1 MIVKFLEFLGTNQI
15 VLGIATLIGIIGFA
29 LTIIV
34 SIRTSKIS
42 KILKYNEVTSRYNK
56 ERLGFQKTFVGHRN
70 SIIEDKIHS
79 DKLLKDILQNVEE
92 YRSKFGEIL
101 SIREKITLYRFIGIL
116 KKESDDV
123 NYNAVCNYLAALSG
137 RLSKKEDRKNG

>member
-116 KKESDDV
+116 KKESDNV

>member
-116 KKESDDV
+116 KKETDDV